1 MAWPL
6 DYEDLTE
13 EKKKDLLAMLDI
25 LIRQMMNMDDHL
37 VQLLICLEPIADE
50 IKRERD
56 RDEAARERLLRADVY
71 VVEPPQGG

>member
-6 DYEDLTE
+6 DYEDLSE
-13 EKKKDLLAMLDI
+13 EKKKDLLAMMDI

-37 VQLLICLEPIADE
+37 VQLLIVLSPIADE

-56 RDEAARERLLRADVY
+56 RDLEQRERGLERVN
-71 VVEPPQGG
+71 